1 MEIQEINQGA
11 VTVLK
16 VSGPLNGEAGADFK
30 LRAMEAAR
38 RCLGRVVVDAAGVP
52 FADSQGIECLVD
64 VTEALAEGGRSLKLC
79 GAAATVREVLELTG
93 WAEAFEFFDD
103 VNSGVRSFL

>member
-16 VSGPLNGEAGADFK
+16 ASGPLNGEAGAEFK
-30 LRAMEAAR
+30 SRAMDAVR
-38 RCLGRVVVDAAGVP
+38 RCLGRVVVDAAGIP
-52 FADSQGIECLVD
+52 YADSQGLDALVD

-79 GAAATVREVLELTG
+79 GAVATVREVLELTG

-103 VNSGVRSFL
+103 VNAGVRSFL

>member
-1 MEIQEINQGA
+1 MEIHEINQGA

-16 VSGPLNGEAGADFK
+16 VIGPLTGEAAAEFK
-30 LRAMEAAR
+30 SRALEAAR
-38 RCLGRVVVDAAGVP
+38 RNMGRVVVDASGVP
-52 FADSQGIECLVD
+52 FADSAGVECLAD
-64 VTEALAEGGRSLKLC
+64 VTESLAEGGRSLKLC
-79 GAAATVREVLELTG
+79 APAATVREVLELTG